1 MFNEQTIR
9 ELSGPLDS
17 RQVSSRSQGGR
28 SFDYIQGW
36 QVADNAN
43 RIFGFGNWSRE
54 ITDLRLVD
62 ETERRTKEGELTG
75 KWDVSYIATVK
86 VDVFGDATEGV
97 PLIGSSTHSG
107 TGCGHG
113 LNQAKGAAH
122 ESAVKEAET
131 DAMKRALSFGYG
143 NQFGL
148 ACYAGK
154 ERYADPVQWVKYKNE
169 LEDELGVP
177 RKSVSSLAELIEYAE
192 QLKNQKLD
200 SSHRPMPEPVPV
212 GGEEAQA
219 SVDQATDSPEDW
231 EAENN

>member
-1 MFNEQTIR
+1 MFDEKTIR
-9 ELSGPLDS
+9 ELSGKLDS

-28 SFDYIQGW
+28 EFDYIQGW

-43 RIFGFGNWSRE
+43 RIFGFGNWSRA
-54 ITDLRLVD
+54 ISDLRLVD
-62 ETERRTKEGELTG
+62 ETERHNDKGELTG
-75 KWDVSYIATVK
+75 KWDVSYIATVR
-86 VDVFGDATEGV
+86 VTVFGQDAGGMG
-97 PLIGSSTHSG
+97 GSCAHSG
-107 TGCGHG
+107 TGSGHG

-131 DAMKRALSFGYG
+131 DAMKRALAFGFG

-154 ERYADPVQWVKYKNE
+154 ERYADPVQWIKQKNE
-169 LEDELGVP
+169 LEDQLSLP
-177 RKSVSSLAELIEYAE
+177 RKKVESLAELIEYVTALSTKKE
-192 QLKNQKLD
+192 DL
-200 SSHRPMPEPVPV
+200 SHRPMPEPGVV

-219 SVDQATDSPEDW
+219 SIDQALDGVEDL